1 MFSFKNIIQNEQE
14 LVALIGE
21 PHPVARDKAIDHLDD
36 FCKTYIARSPFV
48 VVATCDENGNLDT
61 SPKGDPAGFVQ
72 VLDDHTLV
80 MPERPGNKR
89 ADSYKNILRNP
100 KATMI
105 FLIPGKNE
113 TLRVSGHARIIYDE
127 DILQTMAIN
136 GKPPKLGLALHVEEA
151 FFHCAKCMVRSN
163 LWQPEQWPELEGLPT
178 LAQTMMKKAP
188 QHISLKDMEAGV
200 DHDVEK
206 RLY

>member
-1 MFSFKNIIQNEQE
+1 MYEFKSVIHKEHE
-14 LVALIGE
+14 LVEVIGE
-21 PHPVARDKAIDHLDD
+21 PHPVARDKGINYLDD
-36 FCKTYIARSPFV
+36 YCKTYIARSPFV

-61 SPKGDPAGFVQ
+61 SPKGDPTGFVQ

-100 KATMI
+100 KATFI

-113 TLRVSGHARIIYDE
+113 TLRISGHARIILDE
-127 DILQTMAIN
+127 DILQTMAIK

-151 FFHCAKCMVRSN
+151 FFHCAKCMVRSK
-163 LWQPEQWPELEGLPT
+163 LWQPEHWPELEGLPT
-178 LAQTMMKKAP
+178 LAQTMIKQAP
-188 QHISLKDMEAGV
+188 KSISLDDLESGV
-200 DHDVEK
+200 KYDVENK
-206 RLY
+206 LY